1 MLKWYEFFVYD
12 TKMCFMKGSRSSDNM
27 QNKSMPG
34 HRPVPQNKDDI
45 DSRSNEEWETKGDD
59 VTHNK
64 KEVRSDNTMRKRRNK

>member
-1 MLKWYEFFVYD
+1 
-12 TKMCFMKGSRSSDNM
+12 M

-45 DSRSNEEWETKGDD
+45 DSRSNQEWDTKGDD

-64 KEVRSDNTMRKRRNK
+64 KEVHSEKASHKRKNK

>member
-1 MLKWYEFFVYD
+1 
-12 TKMCFMKGSRSSDNM
+12 MKDARSQNNK

-45 DSRSNEEWETKGDD
+45 DSRSNEEQDDKGGD

-64 KEVRSDNTMRKRRNK
+64 KEVRNNRQRKQEDNK